1 MVSPTALISPSS
13 RKGNDSVADT
23 AFSAAGQALGFG
35 FGRAGVASAGPG
47 NTGGL
52 GDQLSQQVGEET
64 DEEKRRK
71 QLGLSITQSPAMQSL
86 LGGVFR

>member
-1 MVSPTALISPSS
+1 MA
-13 RKGNDSVADT
+13 NT

-35 FGRAGVASAGPG
+35 RTGVASASPG

-64 DEEKRRK
+64 DEEKLRRK
-71 QLGLSITQSPAMQSL
+71 MGLSVTQSGASPAMQSL

>member
-1 MVSPTALISPSS
+1 MAT
-13 RKGNDSVADT
+13 NNT
-23 AFSAAGQALGFG
+23 YSAAGQALGFG
-35 FGRAGVASAGPG
+35 RTGVASAGPG

-52 GDQLSQQVGEET
+52 GDMLNQQVGDET

>member
-1 MVSPTALISPSS
+1 MAT
-13 RKGNDSVADT
+13 NNT
-23 AFSAAGQALGFG
+23 YSAAGQALGFG
-35 FGRAGVASAGPG
+35 RTGVASAGPG
-47 NTGGL
+47 IAGGL

-71 QLGLSITQSPAMQSL
+71 QLGLSIAQSPAMQSL